1 MMVPP
6 LGLHNTYSAQYY
18 RKRKALHCLYNHP
31 RAMGV
36 PTVLMEKVKIA
47 TNSWE
52 MGQRLECLMVNF
64 VNLSLDSQLYV
75 KARHRDTHF

>member
-1 MMVPP
+1 
-6 LGLHNTYSAQYY
+6 
-18 RKRKALHCLYNHP
+18 
-31 RAMGV
+31 MGV

-52 MGQRLECLMVNF
+52 MDQRLECLMVNF

-75 KARHRDTHF
+75 KARHRDTYL